1 MKLIVIGGVA
11 AGMSA
16 AARAKRRNKDLEIT
30 VYEKSGYVSY
40 GACGLP
46 YFIKGDIPT
55 ADKLVVRTP
64 AQFAKQG
71 VKALVHHEVIDV
83 DVVEHTVA
91 VKNLETGDVFQD
103 TWDDL
108 LITTGAVAVRPPIP
122 GLDLPGIFTLRTV
135 EDGIAIKEWLA
146 KKHPWQAVVVGAGYI
161 GLEMAEALAANGM
174 YVDVVEMLPQVLPN
188 MDADMA
194 ALVQEELHRHGVTV
208 HLGSEVKAF
217 EGEGQVE
224 RVIAGGKVLE
234 ADIVLFS
241 IGARANI
248 PMAEKAGAAIGETGA
263 IAADDH
269 QRTTVPHVWA
279 AGDVAEAWHRVLN
292 RPAYIPL
299 GTTANKQGRIAGTN
313 IAGGDEAF
321 GGIVGTAVVKVF
333 DLEVARTGLSETE
346 AARAGF
352 DYASVTIKAPSRAH
366 YMPTH
371 PPVHIKLV
379 FEKGSKKL
387 LGGQMVGEE
396 GVSKR
401 IDVIAAALH
410 GGWTVYDLTQLDLSY
425 APPFA
430 PVWDPILVVA
440 NVASK

>member
-16 AARAKRRNKDLEIT
+16 AARAKRRKKDLEIT

-55 ADKLVVRTP
+55 AEGLVVRTP
-64 AQFAKQG
+64 EQFAQQG
-71 VKALVHHEVIDV
+71 IRALVHHEVVDV
-83 DVVEHTVA
+83 DVVERTVT
-91 VKNLETGDVFQD
+91 VKNLETGAIFKDD
-103 TWDDL
+103 WDDL
-108 LITTGAVAVRPPIP
+108 LITTGAVAVKPPIP

-135 EDGIAIKEWLA
+135 EDGIAIKDWIA
-146 KKHPWQAVVVGAGYI
+146 KKHPWQAVVVGGGYI

-174 YVDVVEMLPQVLPN
+174 FVDVVEMLPQVLPN

-194 ALVQEELHRHGVTV
+194 ALVEEELSRHRVTV
-208 HLGSEVKAF
+208 HLESPVRAF
-217 EGEGQVE
+217 EGDGRVE
-224 RVIAGGKVLE
+224 RVIAGNKALE
-234 ADIVLFS
+234 ADLVLFS
-241 IGARANI
+241 VGARANI
-248 PMAEKAGAAIGETGA
+248 PLAEKAGVTIGETGA
-263 IAADDH
+263 IAVDDH
-269 QRTTVPHVWA
+269 QRTTMPHVWA

-292 RPAYIPL
+292 KPAYIPL
-299 GTTANKQGRIAGTN
+299 GATANKQGRIAGAN
-313 IAGGDEAF
+313 IAGGDAAF

-333 DLEVARTGLSETE
+333 DLEVARTGLSERE
-346 AARAGF
+346 AQQAGF
-352 DYASVTIKAPSRAH
+352 DAASVTIKAPARAH

-371 PPVHIKLV
+371 PPIHVKLV
-379 FEKGSKKL
+379 FEKGGKKL
-387 LGGQMVGEE
+387 LGGQMVGAE

-410 GGWTVYDLTQLDLSY
+410 KGWTVYDLAQLDLSY

-430 PVWDPILVVA
+430 PVWDPILIAA

>member
-1 MKLIVIGGVA
+1 MKLVVIGGVA

-16 AARAKRRNKDLEIT
+16 AARARRRNKSLEIT

-46 YFIKGDIPT
+46 YFIKGDIPV
-55 ADKLVVRTP
+55 ADRLIVRTP
-64 AQFAKQG
+64 EQFAKQG
-71 VKALVHHEVIDV
+71 IRALVHHEVIDV
-83 DVVEHTVA
+83 DVAEHTVI
-91 VKNLETGDVFQD
+91 VRNLKTGDVFHD
-103 TWDDL
+103 NWDEL

-122 GLDLPGIFTLRTV
+122 GLDLPGVFTLRTV
-135 EDGIAIKEWLA
+135 EDGIAIKEWIA
-146 KKHPWQAVVVGAGYI
+146 QKHPWQAVVVGGGYI

-194 ALVQEELHRHGVTV
+194 ALVQEELGDHGVTV
-208 HLGSEVKAF
+208 HLESPVRAF
-217 EGEGQVE
+217 EGDGRVE
-224 RVIAGGKVLE
+224 RVIAGNKTLE

-241 IGARANI
+241 VGAKANI
-248 PMAEKAGAAIGETGA
+248 PLAEKAGVAIGETGA
-263 IAADDH
+263 IAVDDH
-269 QRTTVPHVWA
+269 QRTTTPHVWA

-292 RPAYIPL
+292 KPAYIPL

-313 IAGGDEAF
+313 IAGGDVAF

-333 DLEVARTGLSETE
+333 DLEVARTGLSERE
-346 AARAGF
+346 AREAGF
-352 DYASVTIKAPSRAH
+352 DAVSTTINAPARAH

-371 PPVHIKLV
+371 PPIHIKLV

-387 LGGQMVGEE
+387 LGAQMVGEE

-410 GGWTVYDLTQLDLSY
+410 AGWTVYDLAQLDLSY

-430 PVWDPILVVA
+430 PVWDPILVAA

>member
-16 AARAKRRNKDLEIT
+16 AARAKRRNKDLQIT

-55 ADKLVVRTP
+55 AERLVVRTP
-64 AQFAKQG
+64 EQFAKQG
-71 VKALVHHEVIDV
+71 IQALVHHEVLAIDPNA
-83 DVVEHTVA
+83 HTVT
-91 VKNLETGDVFQD
+91 VRNLKTGETFQD
-103 TWDDL
+103 RWDEL
-108 LITTGAVAVRPPIP
+108 LITTGAVAVKPPIP

-135 EDGIAIKEWLA
+135 EDGIAIKEWIA

-174 YVDVVEMLPQVLPN
+174 YVDVVEMLPQALPYI
-188 MDADMA
+188 DEDMA
-194 ALVQEELHRHGVTV
+194 ALVHEELARHGVTL
-208 HLGSEVKAF
+208 HLNSQVRAF
-217 EGEGQVE
+217 KGDGRVQQ
-224 RVIAGGKVLE
+224 VIAGDKILE

-241 IGARANI
+241 VGARANI
-248 PMAEKAGAAIGETGA
+248 PLAEKAGVAIGATGA
-263 IAADDH
+263 IAVDDH
-269 QRTTVPHVWA
+269 QRTNVPHIWA

-299 GTTANKQGRIAGTN
+299 GTTANKQGRVAGTN

-321 GGIVGTAVVKVF
+321 AGIVGTAVVKVF
-333 DLEVARTGLSETE
+333 DLEVARTGLSERE
-346 AARAGF
+346 ARDAGF
-352 DYASVTIKAPSRAH
+352 DPASVTIKAPARAH

-371 PPVHIKLV
+371 PPIHVKLV
-379 FEKGSKKL
+379 FEKGTKKL
-387 LGGQMVGEE
+387 LGGQMVGQE
-396 GVSKR
+396 GVAKR
-401 IDVIAAALH
+401 IDVLAAALYD
-410 GGWTVYDLTQLDLSY
+410 GWTVYDLKNLDLSY

-430 PVWDPILVVA
+430 PVWDPILVAA

>member
-1 MKLIVIGGVA
+1 MKLVVIGGVA

-16 AARAKRRNKDLEIT
+16 AARAKRRNKDLQIT

-46 YFIKGDIPT
+46 YFIKGDIPS
-55 ADKLVVRTP
+55 AEKLVVRTP
-64 AQFAKQG
+64 EQFAKQG
-71 VKALVHHEVIDV
+71 IKAQVHHEVIDV
-83 DVVEHTVA
+83 DVVEHTVT
-91 VKNLETGDVFQD
+91 VKNLETGEVFQD

-122 GLDLPGIFTLRTV
+122 GLNLPGIFTLRTV
-135 EDGIAIKEWLA
+135 EDGIAIKEWIA
-146 KKHPWQAVVVGAGYI
+146 QKHPWQAVVVGAGYI

-194 ALVQEELHRHGVTV
+194 ALVEDELNRHGVTV
-208 HLGSEVKAF
+208 HLESPVKAF
-217 EGEGQVE
+217 EGDGQVN
-224 RVIAGGKVLE
+224 RVIAGDKVLE

-248 PMAEKAGAAIGETGA
+248 PLAEKAGAAIGETGA
-263 IAADDH
+263 IAVDDH

-279 AGDVAEAWHRVLN
+279 AGDVAEAWHRVSN
-292 RPAYIPL
+292 KPAYIPL

-313 IAGGDEAF
+313 IAGGDAAF
-321 GGIVGTAVVKVF
+321 AGIVGTAVVKVF
-333 DLEVARTGLSETE
+333 DLEVARTGLSEQE
-346 AARAGF
+346 ARRAGF
-352 DYASVTIKAPSRAH
+352 DAASVTINAPARAH

-371 PPVHIKLV
+371 PPIHIKLI
-379 FEKGSKKL
+379 FEKGSKML

-410 GGWTVYDLTQLDLSY
+410 KGWTVYDLAQLDLSY

-430 PVWDPILVVA
+430 PVWDPILVAA

>member
-1 MKLIVIGGVA
+1 MKLVVIGGVA

-16 AARAKRRNKDLEIT
+16 AARAKRRNKELQIT

-46 YFIKGDIPT
+46 YFIKGDIPI
-55 ADKLVVRTP
+55 AEKLVVRTP
-64 AQFAKQG
+64 EQFAKQG
-71 VKALVHHEVIDV
+71 IRALVHHEVIDV
-83 DVVEHTVA
+83 DVVERTVT
-91 VKNLETGDVFQD
+91 VKNLETGEVFQD
-103 TWDDL
+103 AWDEL
-108 LITTGAVAVRPPIP
+108 LITTGAVAVKPPIP

-135 EDGIAIKEWLA
+135 EDGIAIKEWIA
-146 KKHPWQAVVVGAGYI
+146 KKHPWQAVVVGGGYI

-194 ALVQEELHRHGVTV
+194 ALVAEELARHGVTV
-208 HLGSEVKAF
+208 HLDSPVRGF
-217 EGEGQVE
+217 EGDG
-224 RVIAGGKVLE
+224 RVARVVAGDKTLE

-241 IGARANI
+241 VGARANI
-248 PMAEKAGAAIGETGA
+248 PLAEKAGVAIGETGA
-263 IAADDH
+263 IAVDDH

-292 RPAYIPL
+292 KPAYIPL
-299 GTTANKQGRIAGTN
+299 GTTANKQGRVAGTN
-313 IAGGDEAF
+313 IAGGDAAF

-333 DLEVARTGLSETE
+333 DLEVARTGLSERE
-346 AARAGF
+346 AQQAGF
-352 DYASVTIKAPSRAH
+352 DAASVTIKAPARAH

-371 PPVHIKLV
+371 PPIHVKLV
-379 FEKGSKKL
+379 FEKGTKKL

-410 GGWTVYDLTQLDLSY
+410 NGWTVYDLTQLDLSY

-430 PVWDPILVVA
+430 PVWDPILVAA

>member
-1 MKLIVIGGVA
+1 MKLVVIGGVA

-16 AARAKRRNKDLEIT
+16 AARAKRRNKSLAIT

-46 YFIKGDIPT
+46 YFIKDDIPT
-55 ADKLVVRTP
+55 PEQLVVRTP
-64 AQFAKQG
+64 EQFAKQG
-71 VKALVHHEVIDV
+71 IRALVHHEVIDV
-83 DVVEHTVA
+83 DVVERTVT
-91 VKNLETGDVFQD
+91 VKNLETGEVFQD
-103 TWDDL
+103 SWDEL
-108 LITTGAVAVRPPIP
+108 LITTGAVAVKPPIP

-135 EDGIAIKEWLA
+135 EDGIAIKDWIA
-146 KKHPWQAVVVGAGYI
+146 KKHPWQAVVVGGGYI
-161 GLEMAEALAANGM
+161 GLEMAEALAGNGM

-194 ALVQEELHRHGVTV
+194 ALAAEELADHGVTL
-208 HLGSEVKAF
+208 HLDSPVRGF
-217 EGEGQVE
+217 EGDGRVE
-224 RVIAGGKVLE
+224 RVIAGDKTLE

-241 IGARANI
+241 VGARANI
-248 PMAEKAGAAIGETGA
+248 PLAEKAGVAIGETGA
-263 IAADDH
+263 IAVDDH

-279 AGDVAEAWHRVLN
+279 AGDVTEAWHRVLN
-292 RPAYIPL
+292 KPAYIPL

-313 IAGGDEAF
+313 IAGGDAAF

-333 DLEVARTGLSETE
+333 DLEVARTGLSERE
-346 AARAGF
+346 AQQAGF
-352 DYASVTIKAPSRAH
+352 DAASVTIKAPARAH

-371 PPVHIKLV
+371 PPIHVKLV
-379 FEKGSKKL
+379 FEKGTKKL

-401 IDVIAAALH
+401 IDIIAAALH
-410 GGWTVYDLTQLDLSY
+410 NGWTVYDLAQLDLSY

-430 PVWDPILVVA
+430 PVWDPILVAA

>member
-1 MKLIVIGGVA
+1 MKLVVIGGVA

-16 AARAKRRNKDLEIT
+16 AARAKRRNKNLDIT

-55 ADKLVVRTP
+55 AAKLVVRTP
-64 AQFAKQG
+64 EQFAKQG
-71 VKALVHHEVIDV
+71 IKALVHHEVIDV
-83 DVVEHTVA
+83 DVTEHTVT
-91 VKNLETGDVFQD
+91 VKNLATGDVFSD
-103 TWDDL
+103 SWDEL

-135 EDGIAIKEWLA
+135 EDGIAIKNWIA
-146 KKHPWQAVVVGAGYI
+146 KKHPWQAVVVGGGYI

-194 ALVQEELHRHGVTV
+194 ALVQEELSSHGVTV
-208 HLGSEVKAF
+208 HLDSPVRGF
-217 EGEGQVE
+217 EGDGRVQ
-224 RVIAGGKVLE
+224 RVIAGNKTLE

-241 IGARANI
+241 VGARANI
-248 PMAEKAGAAIGETGA
+248 PLAEKAGVAIGATGA
-263 IAADDH
+263 IAVDDH

-292 RPAYIPL
+292 QPAYIPL
-299 GTTANKQGRIAGTN
+299 GTTANKQGRVAGTN
-313 IAGGDEAF
+313 IAGGDAAF
-321 GGIVGTAVVKVF
+321 AGIVGTAVVKVF
-333 DLEVARTGLSETE
+333 DLEVARTGLSERE
-346 AARAGF
+346 ALQAGF
-352 DYASVTIKAPSRAH
+352 DAASVAIKAPARAH

-371 PPVHIKLV
+371 PPIHVKLV
-379 FEKGSKKL
+379 FEKGSKRL

-410 GGWTVYDLTQLDLSY
+410 NGWTVSDLAQLDLSY

-430 PVWDPILVVA
+430 PVWDPILVAA

>member
-1 MKLIVIGGVA
+1 MKLVVIGGVA

-16 AARAKRRNKDLEIT
+16 AARAKRRNKELQIT

-46 YFIKGDIPT
+46 YFIKGDIPI
-55 ADKLVVRTP
+55 AEKLVVRTP
-64 AQFAKQG
+64 EQFAKQG
-71 VKALVHHEVIDV
+71 IRALVHHEVIDV
-83 DVVEHTVA
+83 DVVERTVT
-91 VKNLETGDVFQD
+91 VKNLETGEAFQD
-103 TWDDL
+103 AWDEL
-108 LITTGAVAVRPPIP
+108 LITTGAVAVKPPIP

-135 EDGIAIKEWLA
+135 EDGIAIKEWIA
-146 KKHPWQAVVVGAGYI
+146 KKHPWQAVVVGGGYI

-194 ALVQEELHRHGVTV
+194 ALVAEELARHGVTV
-208 HLGSEVKAF
+208 HLDSPVRGF
-217 EGEGQVE
+217 EGDG
-224 RVIAGGKVLE
+224 RVARVVAGDKVLD

-241 IGARANI
+241 VGARANI
-248 PMAEKAGAAIGETGA
+248 PLAEKAGVAIGETGA
-263 IAADDH
+263 IAVDDH

-292 RPAYIPL
+292 KPAYIPL

-313 IAGGDEAF
+313 IAGGDAAF

-333 DLEVARTGLSETE
+333 DLEVARTGLSEAE
-346 AARAGF
+346 AAKAGF
-352 DYASVTIKAPSRAH
+352 DYASVTIKAPARAH

-371 PPVHIKLV
+371 PPIHVKLV

-387 LGGQMVGEE
+387 LGGQMVGKE

-410 GGWTVYDLTQLDLSY
+410 AGWTVYDLAKLDLSY
-425 APPFA
+425 APPFT
-430 PVWDPILVVA
+430 PVWDPILVAA

>member
-1 MKLIVIGGVA
+1 MKLVVIGGVA

-16 AARAKRRNKDLEIT
+16 AARAKRRNKELEIV

-46 YFIKGDIPT
+46 YFVAGVIPSK
-55 ADKLVVRTP
+55 DKLVVRTP
-64 AQFAKQG
+64 EQFAKQG
-71 VKALVHHEVIDV
+71 VTVRVHHEVIDV
-83 DVVEHTVA
+83 DAEARTVT
-91 VKNLETGDVFQD
+91 VRNLETGETFEDA
-103 TWDDL
+103 WDEL

-135 EDGIAIKEWLA
+135 EDGIAVKEWIA
-146 KKHPWQAVVVGAGYI
+146 TKRPRQAVIVGGGYI
-161 GLEMAEALAANGM
+161 GLEMAEALAANGLS
-174 YVDVVEMLPQVLPN
+174 VEVVEMLPQVLPN

-194 ALVQEELHRHGVTV
+194 GLVAEELASHGVGV
-208 HLGSEVKAF
+208 HLQSPVQAF
-217 EGEGQVE
+217 DGDGQVQ
-224 RVIAGGKVLE
+224 RVVAGDKTLT
-234 ADIVLFS
+234 ADMALFS
-241 IGARANI
+241 VGVRANI
-248 PMAEKAGAAIGETGA
+248 PLAEKVGAAIGKTGA
-263 IAADDH
+263 IAVDDH
-269 QRTTVPHVWA
+269 QRTTAPHIWA

-292 RPAYIPL
+292 APAYIPL

-333 DLEVARTGLSETE
+333 DLEVARTGLSERE

-352 DYASVTIKAPSRAH
+352 DYASVTIKAPARAH

-371 PPVHIKLV
+371 PPIHVKLV
-379 FEKGSKKL
+379 FEKGGKKL
-387 LGGQMVGEE
+387 LGGQMVGAE

-410 GGWTVYDLTQLDLSY
+410 AGWTVYDLAQLDLSY

-430 PVWDPILVVA
+430 PVWDPILVA
-440 NVASK
+440 ATIASK

>member
-16 AARAKRRNKDLEIT
+16 AARAKRRNKALEIT

-55 ADKLVVRTP
+55 PEKLVVRTP
-64 AQFAKQG
+64 EQFAAQG
-71 VKALVHHEVIDV
+71 IKALVHHEVIDV
-83 DVVEHTVA
+83 DVPAHTVQ
-91 VKNLETGDVFQD
+91 VKNLETGEIFEDH
-103 TWDDL
+103 WDEL

-146 KKHPWQAVVVGAGYI
+146 KKHPWQAVVVGGGYI
-161 GLEMAEALAANGM
+161 GLEMAEALAANGL

-194 ALVQEELHRHGVTV
+194 ALVQEELARHGVTV
-208 HLGSEVKAF
+208 HLESPVQAF
-217 EGEGQVE
+217 EGEGQVQ
-224 RVIAGGKVLE
+224 RVLAGDKVLE

-241 IGARANI
+241 VGARANI
-248 PMAEKAGAAIGETGA
+248 PLAEKAGVAIGDTGA
-263 IAADDH
+263 IAVDDH

-292 RPAYIPL
+292 KPAYIPL

-313 IAGGDEAF
+313 IAGDDAAF
-321 GGIVGTAVVKVF
+321 AGIVGTAVVKVF
-333 DLEVARTGLSETE
+333 DLEVARTGLSERE
-346 AARAGF
+346 AQQAGF
-352 DYASVTIKAPSRAH
+352 DVASVMIKAPARAH

-371 PPVHIKLV
+371 PPIHVKLV
-379 FEKGSKKL
+379 FEKATKKL
-387 LGGQMVGEE
+387 LGGQMVGAE

-401 IDVIAAALH
+401 IDVIATALH
-410 GGWTVYDLTQLDLSY
+410 QGWTVYDLAQLDLSY

-430 PVWDPILVVA
+430 PVWDPILVAA

>member
-1 MKLIVIGGVA
+1 MKLIVVGGVA

-16 AARAKRRNKDLEIT
+16 AARAKRRNKELEIT

-55 ADKLVVRTP
+55 AEKLVVRTP
-64 AQFAKQG
+64 EQFARQG
-71 VKALVHHEVIDV
+71 IKALVHHEVIDV
-83 DVVEHTVA
+83 DVVEHTVT
-91 VKNLETGDVFQD
+91 VKNLETGEVFED
-103 TWDDL
+103 SWDDL

-135 EDGIAIKEWLA
+135 EDGIAIKEWIA

-161 GLEMAEALAANGM
+161 GLELAEALAANGM

-194 ALVQEELHRHGVTV
+194 ALVEEELRRQGVTV
-208 HLGSEVKAF
+208 HLESPVKAF
-217 EGEGQVE
+217 EGDGRVQ
-224 RVIAGGKVLE
+224 RVIAGDKVLE

-248 PMAEKAGAAIGETGA
+248 PLAEKAGVAIGETGA
-263 IAADDH
+263 IAVDDH

-292 RPAYIPL
+292 KPAYIPL
-299 GTTANKQGRIAGTN
+299 GTTANKQGRVAGTN
-313 IAGGDEAF
+313 IAGGDAAF

-333 DLEVARTGLSETE
+333 DLEVARTGLSERE
-346 AARAGF
+346 AKDAGF
-352 DYASVTIKAPSRAH
+352 DAASVTIKAPARAH

-371 PPVHIKLV
+371 PPIHVKLV
-379 FEKGSKKL
+379 FEKDGKKL

-401 IDVIAAALH
+401 IDIIAAALH
-410 GGWTVYDLTQLDLSY
+410 KGWTVYDLAQLDLSY

-430 PVWDPILVVA
+430 AVWDPVLVAA
-440 NVASK
+440 NVASR

>member
-1 MKLIVIGGVA
+1 MKLVVIGGVA

-16 AARAKRRNKDLEIT
+16 AARAKRRNKSLAIT

-55 ADKLVVRTP
+55 PEKLVVRTP
-64 AQFAKQG
+64 EQFAKQG
-71 VKALVHHEVIDV
+71 VRALVHHEVIDV
-83 DVVEHTVA
+83 DVVEHTVT
-91 VKNLETGDVFQD
+91 VKNLETDEVFQD
-103 TWDDL
+103 SWDEL
-108 LITTGAVAVRPPIP
+108 LITTGAVAVKPPIP

-135 EDGIAIKEWLA
+135 EDGVAIKDWIA
-146 KKHPWQAVVVGAGYI
+146 KKHPWQAAVVGGGYI

-194 ALVQEELHRHGVTV
+194 ALVAEELADHGVTL
-208 HLGSEVKAF
+208 HLDSPVRGF
-217 EGEGQVE
+217 EGDGRVE
-224 RVIAGGKVLE
+224 RVIAGDKTLE

-241 IGARANI
+241 VGARANI
-248 PMAEKAGAAIGETGA
+248 PLAEKAGVAIGETGA
-263 IAADDH
+263 IAVDDH

-292 RPAYIPL
+292 KPAYIPL

-313 IAGGDEAF
+313 IAGGDAAF

-333 DLEVARTGLSETE
+333 DLEVARTGLSERE
-346 AARAGF
+346 AQQAGF
-352 DYASVTIKAPSRAH
+352 DAASVTIKAPARAH

-371 PPVHIKLV
+371 PPIHVKLV
-379 FEKGSKKL
+379 FEKGNKKL

-401 IDVIAAALH
+401 IDIIAAALH
-410 GGWTVYDLTQLDLSY
+410 NGWTVYDLAQLDLSY

-430 PVWDPILVVA
+430 PVWDPVLVAA